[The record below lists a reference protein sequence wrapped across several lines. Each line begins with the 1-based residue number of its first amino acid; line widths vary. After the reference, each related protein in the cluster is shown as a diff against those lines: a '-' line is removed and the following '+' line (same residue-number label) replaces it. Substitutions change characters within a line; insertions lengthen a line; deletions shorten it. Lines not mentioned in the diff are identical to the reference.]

1 MDASAVS
8 QDNIETFSNVEARAV
23 IEKEPLSEGFVKFHV
38 CPLWVKDHYSK
49 HVLGSP
55 LKSVEYKSLST

>member
-38 CPLWVKDHYSK
+38 CTLWVKDHYSK
-49 HVLGSP
+49 HILVVPWKVLSINH
-55 LKSVEYKSLST
+55 L